1 MGAVSVDFSDVV
13 KTINSIRHDRQLAFV
28 SSKYKGDIDANV
40 QKAIEYGKIAIE
52 MGYIPIVPHLYLP
65 LMLDNEDV
73 EQREIAQE
81 MCLELVKR
89 CEVFLQCGDMPEDSF
104 MVEELAQ
111 AVKSHKVIKRVY

>member
-1 MGAVSVDFSDVV
+1 MGEISVDFSDVV
-13 KTINSIRHDRQLAFV
+13 KTFQSIKHDKQLAFV
-28 SSKYKGDIDANV
+28 SSKYKGDIDANI

-65 LMLDNEDV
+65 LMLDDDDP
-73 EQREIAQE
+73 EQRELAQE

-89 CEVFLQCGDMPEDSF
+89 CDVFLQCGDMSKDSF

-111 AVKSHKVIKRVY
+111 AVKCHKAIKRVC

>member
-1 MGAVSVDFSDVV
+1 MGIGVDFSDVV
-13 KTINSIRHDRQLAFV
+13 KVFQSIKHDKKLAFV
-28 SSKYKGDIDANV
+28 SSKYKGDIDANI

-65 LMLDNEDV
+65 LMLDDNEP
-73 EQREIAQE
+73 EQRELAQE

-89 CEVFLQCGDMPEDSF
+89 CDVFMQCGDMPDDSF